1 MLQTLGP
8 QLQHLTIRHPM
19 QQLWVGALDSVLDE
33 CPSLTALRISADFV
47 SDNMFSA
54 LYVQSPHPLRILDI
68 ECSPTAGADV
78 GVSASAIYDA
88 VEDGRLPDLRSVRVS
103 ARLAWGA
110 TEGTRTDAS
119 DLGEILEEAEME
131 RPLGIVTGVWWN
143 MPD

>member
-1 MLQTLGP
+1 MP
-8 QLQHLTIRHPM
+8 QF
-19 QQLWVGALDSVLDE
+19 WVGALDLVLDT
-33 CPSLTALRISADFV
+33 CPSLTALRISADFIT
-47 SDNMFSA
+47 NEMFSS
-54 LYVQSPHPLRILDI
+54 LYIQSPHPLRILDV
-68 ECSPTAGADV
+68 ECSPTTEADV
-78 GVSASAIYDA
+78 GISASAIYDA

-131 RPLGIVTGVWWN
+131 RPLSIATGVWWN

>member
-1 MLQTLGP
+1 
-8 QLQHLTIRHPM
+8 M
-19 QQLWVGALDSVLDE
+19 QQLWVGALDSVLNE

-47 SDNMFSA
+47 SDKMFSA

-68 ECSPTAGADV
+68 ECSPTARADV

>member
-1 MLQTLGP
+1 
-8 QLQHLTIRHPM
+8 M
-19 QQLWVGALDSVLDE
+19 QQLWVGALDSVLDG

-47 SDNMFSA
+47 SDKMFSA

-78 GVSASAIYDA
+78 GVSANAIYDA

-131 RPLGIVTGVWWN
+131 RPLGVVTGVWWS